1 MKKIQILCPACSSML
16 EITELSFP
24 KYSTTVKGE
33 FPINKLLS
41 LSEKKMSESNI
52 FKVIHRTGILIRNI
66 FEYLLTEPIDE
77 KKEEYYR
84 KMQNKYYY
92 LDI

>member
-1 MKKIQILCPACSSML
+1 MTIQSQ
-16 EITELSFP
+16 
-24 KYSTTVKGE
+24 KNN
-33 FPINKLLS
+33 INLRR
-41 LSEKKMSESNI
+41 KKMSKSNR
-52 FKVIHRTGILIRNI
+52 FKVIHRTGILIRDV

-84 KMQNKYYY
+84 KLQTKYYY

>member
-1 MKKIQILCPACSSML
+1 MKKIPTLCPACNSIL
-16 EITELSFP
+16 GITELRCP
-24 KYSTTVKGE
+24 KYSTTIQEE

-41 LSEKKMSESNI
+41 LSDEKMSKANR
-52 FKVIHRTGILIRNI
+52 FKVIRRIGILIRDA

-84 KMQNKYYY
+84 KIQTKYYY

>member
-1 MKKIQILCPACSSML
+1 MTIKSHK
-16 EITELSFP
+16 
-24 KYSTTVKGE
+24 
-33 FPINKLLS
+33 NKVS
-41 LSEKKMSESNI
+41 LRRKKMSKSNR
-52 FKVIHRTGILIRNI
+52 FKVIRRTGILIRDV

-84 KMQNKYYY
+84 KVQNKYYY

>member
-1 MKKIQILCPACSSML
+1 MKKIPTLCPACNSML
-16 EITELSFP
+16 EITELRCP
-24 KYSTTVKGE
+24 EYSTTVQGE

-41 LSEKKMSESNI
+41 LSEEKMSKSNR
-52 FKVIHRTGILIRNI
+52 FKVIRRTGILIRDI
-66 FEYLLTEPIDE
+66 FEYLLTEPINE

-84 KMQNKYYY
+84 KVQTKYYY

>member
-1 MKKIQILCPACSSML
+1 MKKIPTLCPACSSMQ
-16 EITELSFP
+16 EITELRCP
-24 KYSTTVKGE
+24 KYSTTIQGE

-41 LSEKKMSESNI
+41 LSKEKMSKSNR
-52 FKVIHRTGILIRNI
+52 FKVIRRIGILIRDI

-77 KKEEYYR
+77 KKEEYY
-84 KMQNKYYY
+84 KKVQTKYYY

>member
-1 MKKIQILCPACSSML
+1 MKKIPTLCPACNSML
-16 EITELSFP
+16 EITELRCP
-24 KYSTTVKGE
+24 EYSTTVQGE

-41 LSEKKMSESNI
+41 LSEEKMSKSNR
-52 FKVIHRTGILIRNI
+52 FKVIHRIGILIRDI
-66 FEYLLTEPIDE
+66 FEYLLTEPMDE

-84 KMQNKYYY
+84 KVQTKYYY

>member
-1 MKKIQILCPACSSML
+1 MFSILKKLKNNL
-16 EITELSFP
+16 KE
-24 KYSTTVKGE
+24 G
-33 FPINKLLS
+33 
-41 LSEKKMSESNI
+41 KMSKSNR
-52 FKVIHRTGILIRNI
+52 FKVMHRTGILIRDV

-84 KMQNKYYY
+84 KVQNKYYY

>member
-1 MKKIQILCPACSSML
+1 MKKIPTLCPACNSML
-16 EITELSFP
+16 EITELRCP
-24 KYSTTVKGE
+24 KCSTTFQGE

-41 LSEKKMSESNI
+41 LSDEKMCKLNG
-52 FKVIHRTGILIRNI
+52 FKIIRRIGILIRNI
-66 FEYLLTEPIDE
+66 FKYLLTEPIDE

-92 LDI
+92 LDL

>member
-1 MKKIQILCPACSSML
+1 MTIKSHK
-16 EITELSFP
+16 
-24 KYSTTVKGE
+24 
-33 FPINKLLS
+33 NKVS
-41 LSEKKMSESNI
+41 LRRKKMSKSNR
-52 FKVIHRTGILIRNI
+52 FKVIRRTGILIRDV

-84 KMQNKYYY
+84 KVRTKYYY

>member
-1 MKKIQILCPACSSML
+1 MKKIPTLCPACNSML
-16 EITELSFP
+16 EITELRCP
-24 KYSTTVKGE
+24 KCSTTFQGE

-41 LSEKKMSESNI
+41 LSDEKMCKLNG
-52 FKVIHRTGILIRNI
+52 FKIIHRIGILIRNI
-66 FEYLLTEPIDE
+66 FKYLLTEPIDE

>member
-1 MKKIQILCPACSSML
+1 MKKILTLCPACNSML
-16 EITELSFP
+16 EITELRCP
-24 KYSTTVKGE
+24 KCSTAVQRE

-41 LSEKKMSESNI
+41 LSEEKMSKSNRL
-52 FKVIHRTGILIRNI
+52 KVIRRIGILIRDI

-77 KKEEYYR
+77 RKEEYYR
-84 KMQNKYYY
+84 KIQTKYYY

>member
-1 MKKIQILCPACSSML
+1 
-16 EITELSFP
+16 
-24 KYSTTVKGE
+24 
-33 FPINKLLS
+33 
-41 LSEKKMSESNI
+41 MSKSNR
-52 FKVIHRTGILIRNI
+52 FKVVHRTAILIRDV

-84 KMQNKYYY
+84 KVQTKYYY

>member
-1 MKKIQILCPACSSML
+1 MKKIPTLCPACNSTL
-16 EITELSFP
+16 EITELRCP
-24 KYSTTVKGE
+24 EYNTTVQGE

-41 LSEKKMSESNI
+41 LPEEKMSKLKR
-52 FKVIHRTGILIRNI
+52 FKVIRWIGILIRDI

-84 KMQNKYYY
+84 KIQTKYYY

>member
-1 MKKIQILCPACSSML
+1 ML
-16 EITELSFP
+16 EITELRCP
-24 KYSTTVKGE
+24 KCSTTVQGE

-41 LSEKKMSESNI
+41 LSEEKMSKSNR
-52 FKVIHRTGILIRNI
+52 FKVIRRTGILIKDI
-66 FEYLLTEPIDE
+66 FEYLLTEPINE

-84 KMQNKYYY
+84 KVQTKYYY

>member
-1 MKKIQILCPACSSML
+1 
-16 EITELSFP
+16 
-24 KYSTTVKGE
+24 
-33 FPINKLLS
+33 
-41 LSEKKMSESNI
+41 MSKSNR
-52 FKVIHRTGILIRNI
+52 FKVIRRIGILIRDV

-84 KMQNKYYY
+84 KLQNKYYY

>member
-1 MKKIQILCPACSSML
+1 MKKIPTLCPDCNSML
-16 EITELSFP
+16 EITELRCP
-24 KYSTTVKGE
+24 KCITTIQGE

-41 LSEKKMSESNI
+41 LSDEKMCKSNR
-52 FKVIHRTGILIRNI
+52 FKVIRRIGILIRDI
-66 FEYLLTEPIDE
+66 FKYLLTEPIDE

>member
-1 MKKIQILCPACSSML
+1 MTDKSHK
-16 EITELSFP
+16 
-24 KYSTTVKGE
+24 
-33 FPINKLLS
+33 NKTNLRR
-41 LSEKKMSESNI
+41 EKMSKPNK
-52 FKVIHRTGILIRNI
+52 FKVIHRTGILIRDI

-84 KMQNKYYY
+84 KVRTKYYY

>member
-1 MKKIQILCPACSSML
+1 MTIKSHK
-16 EITELSFP
+16 
-24 KYSTTVKGE
+24 
-33 FPINKLLS
+33 NKVS
-41 LSEKKMSESNI
+41 LRREKMSKSNR
-52 FKVIHRTGILIRNI
+52 FKVIRRTGILIRDV

-84 KMQNKYYY
+84 KVQNKYYY

>member
-1 MKKIQILCPACSSML
+1 MTIKSQK
-16 EITELSFP
+16 
-24 KYSTTVKGE
+24 
-33 FPINKLLS
+33 NKVS
-41 LSEKKMSESNI
+41 LRREKMSKSNR
-52 FKVIHRTGILIRNI
+52 FKVMRRTGILIRDV

-84 KMQNKYYY
+84 KIQTKYYY

>member
-1 MKKIQILCPACSSML
+1 MFSILKKL
-16 EITELSFP
+16 
-24 KYSTTVKGE
+24 K
-33 FPINKLLS
+33 NKLK
-41 LSEKKMSESNI
+41 EGKMSKSNR
-52 FKVIHRTGILIRNI
+52 FKVMHRTGILIRDV

-84 KMQNKYYY
+84 KAQTKYYY

>member
-1 MKKIQILCPACSSML
+1 MKKIPTLCPACNSML
-16 EITELSFP
+16 EITELRCP
-24 KYSTTVKGE
+24 KYSITVQGE

-41 LSEKKMSESNI
+41 LSEEKMSKSNR
-52 FKVIHRTGILIRNI
+52 FKVIRRTGILIKDI

-84 KMQNKYYY
+84 KVQTKYYY

>member
-1 MKKIQILCPACSSML
+1 MTIKSH
-16 EITELSFP
+16 E
-24 KYSTTVKGE
+24 
-33 FPINKLLS
+33 NKVS
-41 LSEKKMSESNI
+41 LRRKKMSKSNR
-52 FKVIHRTGILIRNI
+52 FKVIRRTGILIRDV

-84 KMQNKYYY
+84 KVQNKYYY

>member
-1 MKKIQILCPACSSML
+1 MFSILKKL
-16 EITELSFP
+16 
-24 KYSTTVKGE
+24 K
-33 FPINKLLS
+33 NKFK
-41 LSEKKMSESNI
+41 EGKMSKSNR
-52 FKVIHRTGILIRNI
+52 FKVMHRTAILIRDV

-84 KMQNKYYY
+84 KVQTKYYY